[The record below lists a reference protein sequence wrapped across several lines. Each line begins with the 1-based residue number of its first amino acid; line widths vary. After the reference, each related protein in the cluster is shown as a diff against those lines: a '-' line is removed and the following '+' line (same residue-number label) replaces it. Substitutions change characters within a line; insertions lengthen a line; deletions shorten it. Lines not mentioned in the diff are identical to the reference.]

1 MNSIKTI
8 FKKISIGEWE
18 KVTTKDLN
26 TFYLIG
32 IRGKKAKK
40 DIIDPDAV
48 KKIKFEIAVETGV
61 KNKFIT
67 VAYTTINFEDISS
80 SDVEINKATGY
91 VRQVNMPS
99 KFLIRAIE
107 VIEGT
112 TSHKEGKVAIKIN
125 INSQHLG

>member
-1 MNSIKTI
+1 MSTIKTI
-8 FKKISIGEWE
+8 FKKVSIGEWE
-18 KVTTKDLN
+18 KVNLKDLN

-48 KKIKFEIAVETGV
+48 KKIKFEIAVETGN

-99 KFLIRAIE
+99 KFLIRATEI
-107 VIEGT
+107 IEGS
-112 TSHKEGKVAIKIN
+112 TSHKEGKVAIKVN